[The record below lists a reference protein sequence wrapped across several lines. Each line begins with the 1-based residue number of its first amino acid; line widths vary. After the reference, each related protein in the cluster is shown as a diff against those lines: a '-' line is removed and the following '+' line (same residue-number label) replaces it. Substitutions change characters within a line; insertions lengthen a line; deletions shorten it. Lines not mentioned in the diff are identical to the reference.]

1 MYFQNFPYTY
11 YSLDDIATTQIV
23 TNISLR
29 VRLSDELKNNFAFF
43 DKYDIKDG
51 ETPEILADKFYSNP
65 QLHWVILHTND
76 ILDPRF
82 DWPLTTN
89 NLVLFA
95 QGKYN
100 NVNAPHHYVDANSVI
115 TNANVY
121 LNSSSQFTNFN
132 NNDVIVNV
140 TNNGTGVI
148 TKLQSYSNIIVTV
161 TDGGFITGD
170 KIALSSNA
178 NANANITST
187 SIISGT
193 PVTNLQ
199 YEETLNDTKRKIN
212 ILKNKYID
220 SVISDFKNKLSSL

>member
-1 MYFQNFPYTY
+1 MYFKTFPYTY
-11 YSLDDIATTQIV
+11 YSLDDVATTQIV

-29 VRLSDELKNNFAFF
+29 VRLSDELKNNFSLF

-65 QLHWVILHTND
+65 QLHWIILHTND

-100 NVNAPHHYVDANSVI
+100 NVNAPHHYVDANSII

-121 LNSSSQFTNFN
+121 LNSSSQFANFN

-148 TKLQSYSNIIVTV
+148 TNLQNYSNIIVTV

-170 KIALSSNA
+170 KITLSSNA

-199 YEETLNDTKRKIN
+199 YEDTVNDTKRKIN
-212 ILKNKYID
+212 ILKNQYID
-220 SVISDFKNKLSSL
+220 SVINDFKIKLGSI

>member
-29 VRLSDELKNNFAFF
+29 VRLSDELKNNFSLF

-65 QLHWVILHTND
+65 QLHWIILHTND

-100 NVNAPHHYVDANSVI
+100 NVNAPHHYVDANGVI

-132 NNDVIVNV
+132 NNDVIVNI

-148 TKLQSYSNIIVTV
+148 TNLQNYSNIIVTV

-170 KIALSSNA
+170 TITLSSNA
-178 NANANITST
+178 NANAIISST
-187 SIISGT
+187 SIILGT

-199 YEETLNDTKRKIN
+199 YEDTVNDTKRKIN

-220 SVISDFKNKLSSL
+220 SVINDFKIKLSSL

>member
-1 MYFQNFPYTY
+1 MYFKTFPYTY
-11 YSLDDIATTQIV
+11 YSLDDVATTQIV

-29 VRLSDELKNNFAFF
+29 VRLSDELKNNFSLF

-65 QLHWVILHTND
+65 QLHWIILHTND

-89 NLVLFA
+89 NLVLFT

-100 NVNAPHHYVDANSVI
+100 NVNAPHHYVDANSII

-121 LNSSSQFTNFN
+121 LNSNSQFTNFN

-148 TKLQSYSNIIVTV
+148 TMLQSYSNIIVTV

-178 NANANITST
+178 YANANITST

-199 YEETLNDTKRKIN
+199 YEDTINDTKRKIN
-212 ILKNKYID
+212 ILKNRYID
-220 SVISDFKNKLSSL
+220 SVINDFKIKLSSL

>member
-29 VRLSDELKNNFAFF
+29 VRLSDELKNNFSLF
-43 DKYDIKDG
+43 DRYDIKDG

-65 QLHWVILHTND
+65 QLHWIILHTND

-100 NVNAPHHYVDANSVI
+100 NVNAPHHYVDANSII

-199 YEETLNDTKRKIN
+199 YEDTLNDTKRKIN
-212 ILKNKYID
+212 ILKNQYID
-220 SVISDFKNKLSSL
+220 SVINDFKIKLGSI

>member
-29 VRLSDELKNNFAFF
+29 VRLSDELKNNFSLF

-65 QLHWVILHTND
+65 QLHWIILHTND

-100 NVNAPHHYVDANSVI
+100 NVNAPHHYVDANSII
-115 TNANVY
+115 TNANVF

-199 YEETLNDTKRKIN
+199 YEDTLNDTKRKIN
-212 ILKNKYID
+212 ILKNRYID
-220 SVISDFKNKLSSL
+220 SVISDFKIKLSSI

>member
-29 VRLSDELKNNFAFF
+29 VRLSDELKNNFSLF

-65 QLHWVILHTND
+65 QLHWIILHTND

-100 NVNAPHHYVDANSVI
+100 NVNAPHHYVDANSII
-115 TNANVY
+115 TNANVF

-170 KIALSSNA
+170 KITLSSNV

-199 YEETLNDTKRKIN
+199 YEDTLNDTKRKIN
-212 ILKNKYID
+212 ILKNRYID
-220 SVISDFKNKLSSL
+220 SVISDFKIKLSSI

>member
-29 VRLSDELKNNFAFF
+29 VRLSDELKNNFSLF

-65 QLHWVILHTND
+65 QLHWIILHTND

-100 NVNAPHHYVDANSVI
+100 NVNAPHHYVDANSII
-115 TNANVY
+115 TNANVF

-170 KIALSSNA
+170 KISLSSNA

-199 YEETLNDTKRKIN
+199 YENTLNDTKRKIN
-212 ILKNKYID
+212 ILKNQYID
-220 SVISDFKNKLSSL
+220 SVINDFKIKLSSL

>member
-29 VRLSDELKNNFAFF
+29 VRLSDELKKNLSLF
-43 DKYDIKDG
+43 DQYDIKDG
-51 ETPEILADKFYSNP
+51 ETPEILADKFYNNS
-65 QLHWVILHTND
+65 QLHWIILHTND
-76 ILDPRF
+76 ILDARF
-82 DWPLTTN
+82 DWPLTVN
-89 NLVLFA
+89 NLVLYA

-100 NVNAPHHYVDANSVI
+100 NINAPHHYVDASGVF
-115 TNANVY
+115 TNANIY

-140 TNNGTGVI
+140 TNNGKGVI
-148 TKLQSYSNIIVTV
+148 TKVQNYSNIIVTV
-161 TDGGFITGD
+161 TDGGFIVGD
-170 KIALSSNA
+170 KITLSSNL
-178 NANANITST
+178 NANATLTST

-199 YEETLNDTKRKIN
+199 FEDTLNDTKRRIN
-212 ILKNKYID
+212 ILKNQYID
-220 SVISDFKNKLSSL
+220 SVINDFKIKLGSI

>member
-11 YSLDDIATTQIV
+11 YSLNDVATTQIV

-29 VRLSDELKNNFAFF
+29 VRLSDELKNNFALF

-65 QLHWVILHTND
+65 QLHWIILHTND
-76 ILDPRF
+76 ILDPKF

-89 NLVLFA
+89 NLVLFT

-170 KIALSSNA
+170 KITLSSNA

-199 YEETLNDTKRKIN
+199 YEDTVNDTKRKIN
-212 ILKNKYID
+212 ILKNRYID
-220 SVISDFKNKLSSL
+220 SVINDFKIKLSSL

>member
-1 MYFQNFPYTY
+1 MYFKTFPYTY
-11 YSLDDIATTQIV
+11 YSLDDVATTQIV

-29 VRLSDELKNNFAFF
+29 VRLSDELKNNFALF

-65 QLHWVILHTND
+65 QLHWIILHTND

-89 NLVLFA
+89 NLVLFT

-170 KIALSSNA
+170 KITLSSNA
-178 NANANITST
+178 NANANITAT

-199 YEETLNDTKRKIN
+199 YEDTVNDTKRKIN
-212 ILKNKYID
+212 ILKNQYID
-220 SVISDFKNKLSSL
+220 SVINDFKIKLSSL

>member
-29 VRLSDELKNNFAFF
+29 VRLSDELKNNFSLF

-65 QLHWVILHTND
+65 QLHWIILHTND

-100 NVNAPHHYVDANSVI
+100 NVNAPHHYVDANSII

-148 TKLQSYSNIIVTV
+148 TMLQSYSNIIVTV

-199 YEETLNDTKRKIN
+199 YEDTLNDTKRKIN
-212 ILKNKYID
+212 ILKNRYID
-220 SVISDFKNKLSSL
+220 SVISDFKIKLSSI

>member
-11 YSLDDIATTQIV
+11 YSLDDVATTQIV

-29 VRLSDELKNNFAFF
+29 VRLSDELKNNFALF

-65 QLHWVILHTND
+65 QLHWIILHTND

-89 NLVLFA
+89 NLVLFT

-170 KIALSSNA
+170 KITLSSNA

-199 YEETLNDTKRKIN
+199 YEDTINDTKRKIN
-212 ILKNKYID
+212 ILKNRYID
-220 SVISDFKNKLSSL
+220 SVISDFKIKLGSL

>member
-1 MYFQNFPYTY
+1 MYFKNFPYTY
-11 YSLDDIATTQIV
+11 YSLDDVATTQIV

-29 VRLSDELKNNFAFF
+29 VVLSNELKKNFALF

-65 QLHWVILHTND
+65 QLHWIILHTND

-89 NLVLFA
+89 NLVLFT

-100 NVNAPHHYVDANSVI
+100 NVNAPHHYVDANSII

-170 KIALSSNA
+170 KITLSSNA

-199 YEETLNDTKRKIN
+199 YEDTVNDTKRKIN
-212 ILKNKYID
+212 ILKNRYID
-220 SVISDFKNKLSSL
+220 SVINDFKIKLSSL

>member
-1 MYFQNFPYTY
+1 MYFKTFPYTY
-11 YSLDDIATTQIV
+11 YSLDDVATTQIV

-29 VRLSDELKNNFAFF
+29 VVLSNELKKNFALF

-65 QLHWVILHTND
+65 QLHWIILHTND

-89 NLVLFA
+89 NLVLFT

-100 NVNAPHHYVDANSVI
+100 NVNAPHHYVDANSII

-170 KIALSSNA
+170 KITLSSNA

-199 YEETLNDTKRKIN
+199 YEDTVNDTKRKIN
-212 ILKNKYID
+212 ILKNRYID
-220 SVISDFKNKLSSL
+220 SVINDFKIKLSSL

>member
-1 MYFQNFPYTY
+1 MYFKTFPYTY
-11 YSLDDIATTQIV
+11 YSLDDVATTQIV

-29 VRLSDELKNNFAFF
+29 VRLSDELKNNFSLF

-51 ETPEILADKFYSNP
+51 ETPEILADKFYNNP
-65 QLHWVILHTND
+65 QLHWIILHTND

-89 NLVLFA
+89 NLVLFTK
-95 QGKYN
+95 GKYN
-100 NVNAPHHYVDANSVI
+100 NVNAPHHYVDANSII

-132 NNDVIVNV
+132 NNDVIVNI

-178 NANANITST
+178 NTNANITST

-199 YEETLNDTKRKIN
+199 YEDTLNDTKRKIN
-212 ILKNKYID
+212 ILKNRYID
-220 SVISDFKNKLSSL
+220 SVISDFKIKLSSI

>member
-29 VRLSDELKNNFAFF
+29 VRLSDELKNNFSLF

-65 QLHWVILHTND
+65 QLHWIILHTND

-100 NVNAPHHYVDANSVI
+100 NVNAPHHYVDANSII
-115 TNANVY
+115 TNANVF

-199 YEETLNDTKRKIN
+199 YENTLNDTKRKIN
-212 ILKNKYID
+212 ILKNQYID
-220 SVISDFKNKLSSL
+220 SVINDFKIKLSSL

>member
-29 VRLSDELKNNFAFF
+29 VRLSDELKNNFALF

-65 QLHWVILHTND
+65 QLHWIILHTND

-100 NVNAPHHYVDANSVI
+100 NVNAPHHYVDANSII
-115 TNANVY
+115 TNANVF

-170 KIALSSNA
+170 KITLSSNA

-199 YEETLNDTKRKIN
+199 YEDTLNDTKRKIN
-212 ILKNKYID
+212 ILKNRYID
-220 SVISDFKNKLSSL
+220 SVISDFKIKLSSI

>member
-11 YSLDDIATTQIV
+11 YSLDDVATTQIV

-29 VRLSDELKNNFAFF
+29 VRLSDELKNNFALF

-65 QLHWVILHTND
+65 QLHWIILHTND

-100 NVNAPHHYVDANSVI
+100 NVNAPHHYVDANSII

-170 KIALSSNA
+170 KITLSSNA

-199 YEETLNDTKRKIN
+199 YEDTVNDTKRKIN
-212 ILKNKYID
+212 ILKNQYID
-220 SVISDFKNKLSSL
+220 SVINDFKIKLGSI

>member
-1 MYFQNFPYTY
+1 MYFKTFPYTY
-11 YSLDDIATTQIV
+11 YSLDDVATTQIV

-29 VRLSDELKNNFAFF
+29 VQLSEELKNNFALF

-65 QLHWVILHTND
+65 QLHWIILHTND

-89 NLVLFA
+89 NLVLFT

-170 KIALSSNA
+170 KITLSSNA

-199 YEETLNDTKRKIN
+199 YEDTVNDTKRKIN
-212 ILKNKYID
+212 ILKNQYID
-220 SVISDFKNKLSSL
+220 SVINDFKIKLGSI

>member
-29 VRLSDELKNNFAFF
+29 VRLSDELKNNFALF

-121 LNSSSQFTNFN
+121 LNSSYQFTNFN

-199 YEETLNDTKRKIN
+199 YEDTLNDTKRKIN

>member
-1 MYFQNFPYTY
+1 MYFKNFPYTY
-11 YSLDDIATTQIV
+11 YSLDDVATTQIV

-29 VRLSDELKNNFAFF
+29 VVLSNELKKNFALF

-65 QLHWVILHTND
+65 QLHWIILHTND

-82 DWPLTTN
+82 DWPLSTN

-100 NVNAPHHYVDANSVI
+100 NVNAPHHYVDDNSII

-140 TNNGTGVI
+140 TNNGKGVI

-170 KIALSSNA
+170 KVALSSNA

-199 YEETLNDTKRKIN
+199 YEDTINDTKRKIN
-212 ILKNKYID
+212 ILKNRYID
-220 SVISDFKNKLSSL
+220 SVINDFKIKLSSL

>member
-1 MYFQNFPYTY
+1 MYFKTFPYTY
-11 YSLDDIATTQIV
+11 YSLDDVATTQIV

-29 VRLSDELKNNFAFF
+29 VRLSDELKNNFSLF

-65 QLHWVILHTND
+65 QLHWIILHTND

-89 NLVLFA
+89 NLVLFT

-100 NVNAPHHYVDANSVI
+100 NVNAPHHYVDDNNII

-140 TNNGTGVI
+140 TNNGKGVI

-178 NANANITST
+178 YANANITST

-199 YEETLNDTKRKIN
+199 YEDTINDTKRKIN
-212 ILKNKYID
+212 ILKNRYID
-220 SVISDFKNKLSSL
+220 SVINDFKIKLSSL

>member
-29 VRLSDELKNNFAFF
+29 VRLSDELKNNFSLF

-65 QLHWVILHTND
+65 QLHWIILHTND

-100 NVNAPHHYVDANSVI
+100 NVNAPHHYVDANSII
-115 TNANVY
+115 TNANVF

-170 KIALSSNA
+170 KITLSSNI

-187 SIISGT
+187 SIISST

-199 YEETLNDTKRKIN
+199 YEDTLNDTKRKIN
-212 ILKNKYID
+212 ILKNRYID
-220 SVISDFKNKLSSL
+220 SVISDFKIKLSSI

>member
-1 MYFQNFPYTY
+1 MYFKTFPYTY
-11 YSLDDIATTQIV
+11 YSLDDVATTQIV

-29 VRLSDELKNNFAFF
+29 VRLSDELKNNFALF

-65 QLHWVILHTND
+65 QLHWIILHTND

-100 NVNAPHHYVDANSVI
+100 NVNAPHHYVDANSII

-170 KIALSSNA
+170 KITLSSNA

-199 YEETLNDTKRKIN
+199 YEDTLNDTKRKIN
-212 ILKNKYID
+212 ILKNRYID
-220 SVISDFKNKLSSL
+220 SVINDFKIKLSSL

>member
-29 VRLSDELKNNFAFF
+29 VRLSDELKNNFSLF

-65 QLHWVILHTND
+65 QLHWIILHTND

-100 NVNAPHHYVDANSVI
+100 NVNAPHHYVDANSII
-115 TNANVY
+115 TNANVF

-170 KIALSSNA
+170 KITLTSNA

-199 YEETLNDTKRKIN
+199 YENTLNDAKRKIN
-212 ILKNKYID
+212 ILKNQYID
-220 SVISDFKNKLSSL
+220 SVINDFKIKLSSL

>member
-1 MYFQNFPYTY
+1 MYFKTFPYTY
-11 YSLDDIATTQIV
+11 YSLDDVATTQIV

-29 VRLSDELKNNFAFF
+29 VRLSDELKNNFALF

-65 QLHWVILHTND
+65 QLHWIILHTND

-89 NLVLFA
+89 NLVLFT

-170 KIALSSNA
+170 KITLSSNA

-199 YEETLNDTKRKIN
+199 YEDTLNDTKRKIN
-212 ILKNKYID
+212 ILKNQYID
-220 SVISDFKNKLSSL
+220 SVINDFKIKLGSL

>member
-1 MYFQNFPYTY
+1 MYFKTFPYTY
-11 YSLDDIATTQIV
+11 YSLDDVATTQIV

-29 VRLSDELKNNFAFF
+29 VRLSDELKNNFSLF

-65 QLHWVILHTND
+65 QLHWIILHTND

-100 NVNAPHHYVDANSVI
+100 NVNAPHHYVDANSII

-170 KIALSSNA
+170 KITLSSNA

-199 YEETLNDTKRKIN
+199 YEDTVNDTKRKIN
-212 ILKNKYID
+212 ILKNQYID
-220 SVISDFKNKLSSL
+220 SVINDFKIKLGSI

>member
-1 MYFQNFPYTY
+1 MYFKTFPYTY
-11 YSLDDIATTQIV
+11 YSLDDVTTTQIV

-29 VRLSDELKNNFAFF
+29 VRLSEELKNNFALF

-65 QLHWVILHTND
+65 QLHWIILHTND

-89 NLVLFA
+89 NLVLFT

-100 NVNAPHHYVDANSVI
+100 NVNAPHHYVDANSII

-170 KIALSSNA
+170 KITLSSNA

-187 SIISGT
+187 SIISGN

-199 YEETLNDTKRKIN
+199 YEDTLNDTKRKIN
-212 ILKNKYID
+212 ILKNRYID
-220 SVISDFKNKLSSL
+220 TVINDFKIKLGGL

>member
-29 VRLSDELKNNFAFF
+29 VRLSDELKNNFALF

-65 QLHWVILHTND
+65 QLHWIILHTND

-100 NVNAPHHYVDANSVI
+100 NVNAPHHYVDANSII
-115 TNANVY
+115 TNANVF

-199 YEETLNDTKRKIN
+199 YEDTLNDTKRKIN
-212 ILKNKYID
+212 ILKNRYID
-220 SVISDFKNKLSSL
+220 SVISDFKIKLSSI

>member
-1 MYFQNFPYTY
+1 MYFKTFPYTY
-11 YSLDDIATTQIV
+11 YSLDDVATTQIV

-29 VRLSDELKNNFAFF
+29 VRLSDELKNNFSLF

-65 QLHWVILHTND
+65 QLHWIILHTND

-100 NVNAPHHYVDANSVI
+100 NVNAPHHYVDANSII

-170 KIALSSNA
+170 KITLSSNA

-199 YEETLNDTKRKIN
+199 YENTLNDTKRKIN
-212 ILKNKYID
+212 ILKNQYID
-220 SVISDFKNKLSSL
+220 SVINDFKIKLSSL

>member
-1 MYFQNFPYTY
+1 MYFKTFPYTY
-11 YSLDDIATTQIV
+11 YSLDDVATTQIV

-29 VRLSDELKNNFAFF
+29 VRLSDELKNNFSLF

-65 QLHWVILHTND
+65 QLHWIILHTND

-100 NVNAPHHYVDANSVI
+100 NVNAPHHYVDANSII

-121 LNSSSQFTNFN
+121 LNSSSQFANFN

-148 TKLQSYSNIIVTV
+148 TNLQNYSNIIVTV

-170 KIALSSNA
+170 KITLSSNA

-199 YEETLNDTKRKIN
+199 YENTLNDTKRKIN
-212 ILKNKYID
+212 ILKNQYID
-220 SVISDFKNKLSSL
+220 SVINDFKIKLSSL

>member
-29 VRLSDELKNNFAFF
+29 VRLSDELKNNFSLF

-65 QLHWVILHTND
+65 QLHWIILHTND

-89 NLVLFA
+89 NLVLFT

-100 NVNAPHHYVDANSVI
+100 NVNAPHHYVDANSII

-199 YEETLNDTKRKIN
+199 YEDTLNDTKRKIN
-212 ILKNKYID
+212 ILKNRYID
-220 SVISDFKNKLSSL
+220 SVISDFKIKLSSI

>member
-1 MYFQNFPYTY
+1 MYFKTFPYTY
-11 YSLDDIATTQIV
+11 YSLDDVATTQIV

-29 VRLSDELKNNFAFF
+29 VRLSDELKNNFALF

-65 QLHWVILHTND
+65 QLHWIILHTND

-89 NLVLFA
+89 NLVLFT

-170 KIALSSNA
+170 KITLSSNA

-199 YEETLNDTKRKIN
+199 YEDTINDTKRKIN
-212 ILKNKYID
+212 ILKNRYID
-220 SVISDFKNKLSSL
+220 SVISDFKIKLGSL

>member
-11 YSLDDIATTQIV
+11 YSLDDVATTQIV

-29 VRLSDELKNNFAFF
+29 VRLSDELKNNFSLF

-65 QLHWVILHTND
+65 QLHWIILHTND

-100 NVNAPHHYVDANSVI
+100 NVNAPHHYVDANSII

-170 KIALSSNA
+170 KITLSSNA

-199 YEETLNDTKRKIN
+199 YEDTVNDTKRKIN
-212 ILKNKYID
+212 ILKNQYID
-220 SVISDFKNKLSSL
+220 SVINDFKIKLGSI